1 MQQALFKCEMP
12 RLELKSSRSFLAIK
26 RCQGTKSKKV
36 IKLAR
41 SSLIKVAHII
51 CTNRGIPVKQQ
62 IGIRPLILL
71 TDIFLTTRN
80 SIEK

>member
-12 RLELKSSRSFLAIK
+12 QLELKSLWSFLAIK

-41 SSLIKVAHII
+41 SSLIKVAHVI
-51 CTNRGIPVKQQ
+51 CANRGISVKQQ

-71 TDIFLTTRN
+71 TDIVFTTRI